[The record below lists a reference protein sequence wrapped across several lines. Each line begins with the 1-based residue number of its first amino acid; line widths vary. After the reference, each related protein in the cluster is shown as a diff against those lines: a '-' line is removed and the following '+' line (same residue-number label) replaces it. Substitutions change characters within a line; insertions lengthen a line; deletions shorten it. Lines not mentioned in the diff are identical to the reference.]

1 MTFVSPVLALLIPRI
16 QKCIFL
22 EINILICNKKKEPGV
37 PPTKYLGSHSK
48 EYSEEKEYSSSFIED

>member
-22 EINILICNKKKEPGV
+22 EINILTCNKKKEPGV

-48 EYSEEKEYSSSFIED
+48 EYNEEKEYRFFFY